1 MKKLKVIIFFVFISI
16 CAIGQTRNDQAQ
28 ILKKCIDLPELQ
40 SYLMT
45 DAEGN
50 IQQLSIYYWQP
61 SSFSLDLGLTKGGKD
76 IIYKVMSDDA
86 GKMGDPFILFKTF
99 IITGE
104 VAKIAFE
111 YHYGT
116 TNSLK
121 LLQVNLDF
129 IKISDEWTVSKT
141 LLTNQ

>member
-16 CAIGQTRNDQAQ
+16 WSVGQTRNDQAQ

-45 DAEGN
+45 DSDGN
-50 IQQLSIYYWQP
+50 IQQLSIYYWEP
-61 SSFSLDLGLTKGGKD
+61 RIFPINLGITKGGES
-76 IIYKVMSDDA
+76 IIYKRMSA
-86 GKMGDPFILFKTF
+86 EAEKAGDPFILFKNF

-104 VAKIAFE
+104 VAKVDFE
-111 YHYGT
+111 YHFVT

-129 IKISDEWTVSKT
+129 KKIGDEWSVAKT

>member
-50 IQQLSIYYWQP
+50 IQQLSIYYWHP
-61 SSFSLDLGLTKGGKD
+61 LSFPLDLGLTKGGKE
-76 IIYKVMSDDA
+76 IIYKVMSADA
-86 GKMGDPFILFKTF
+86 EKAGDPFILFQKF
-99 IITGE
+99 LITGD
-104 VAKIAFE
+104 VAKIVFD

-116 TNSLK
+116 TNNSK
-121 LLQVNLDF
+121 LLQVNLDLK
-129 IKISDEWTVSKT
+129 KIGDEWSVAKA

>member
-16 CAIGQTRNDQAQ
+16 WSVGQTRNDQAQ

-50 IQQLSIYYWQP
+50 IQQLYIYYWQP
-61 SSFSLDLGLTKGGKD
+61 LSFSLDLGLTKGGKD
-76 IIYKVMSDDA
+76 IIYKGMSDDA
-86 GKMGDPFILFKTF
+86 GKNGDPFILFKTF

-104 VAKIAFE
+104 VAKIAFD

-116 TNSLK
+116 TNNLK

-129 IKISDEWTVSKT
+129 KKIGDDWSVAKT

>member
-16 CAIGQTRNDQAQ
+16 WAIGQTRDDQAQ

-40 SYLMT
+40 SYLLT

-50 IQQLSIYYWQP
+50 IQQLSIYYWFP
-61 SSFSLDLGLTKGGKD
+61 LFFPLDLDLTKDGKG
-76 IIYKVMSDDA
+76 IIYK
-86 GKMGDPFILFKTF
+86 KMPNTGDDPFILFQTF
-99 IITGE
+99 LITGDI
-104 VAKIAFE
+104 AKIGFD
-111 YHYGT
+111 YHYR
-116 TNSLK
+116 TNNNSK

-129 IKISDEWTVSKT
+129 KKIGDDWSVAKT

>member
-40 SYLMT
+40 SYLIKDSDGT
-45 DAEGN
+45 
-50 IQQLSIYYWQP
+50 IQQLFINYWNP
-61 SSFSLDLGLTKGGKD
+61 LLFPLNLGITKDGKG
-76 IIYKVMSDDA
+76 IIYKQMSADA
-86 GKMGDPFILFKTF
+86 EKAGDTFILFKTF

-104 VAKIAFE
+104 VAKIGFD

-116 TNSLK
+116 TNNSK

-129 IKISDEWTVSKT
+129 KKIGDEWSVAKA